1 VIAKQGHDAAF
12 LIETR
17 EVDGRRHG
25 RVYDRTR
32 NEIFPEM
39 LVASIAA
46 RGYWDDFTGS
56 GRARGGSQ

>member
-1 VIAKQGHDAAF
+1 MTPRVIAKQEHDAAF

-17 EVDGRRHG
+17 EVDGCRYG

-32 NEIFPEM
+32 NEIFSEM

-46 RGYWDDFTGS
+46 PGYWVDFTG
-56 GRARGGSQ
+56 